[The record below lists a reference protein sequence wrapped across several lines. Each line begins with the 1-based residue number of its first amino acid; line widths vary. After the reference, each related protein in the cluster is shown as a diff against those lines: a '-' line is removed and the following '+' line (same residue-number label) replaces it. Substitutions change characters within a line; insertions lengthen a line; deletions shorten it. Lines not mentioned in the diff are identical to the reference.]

1 MSNLRLIN
9 ETTISAS
16 ASTIQIPNVFSADF
30 DIYKITFNNINTNTH
45 LYNIVRML
53 NASGSSVSSNY
64 EWALLDIKAN
74 TSFGESR
81 FSGNGTYWR
90 EVWGMSTTTVG
101 TGHTVGYIFN
111 PFSSSSYTFCMA
123 QHQSINTNARGVKGI
138 GVLKDTSSMSGFEL
152 TNPPN
157 TFDGGIIR
165 TYGLRVDS

>member
-9 ETTISAS
+9 EVEITAS

-53 NASGSSVSSNY
+53 NASGSSVASNY
-64 EWALLDIKAN
+64 EWALLDLKAN
-74 TSFGESR
+74 TSFAESR
-81 FSGNGTYWR
+81 FSGNGAYWR

-101 TGHTVGYIFN
+101 TGHTVGYIIN
-111 PFSSSSYTFCMA
+111 PFSSSAFTCCFTE
-123 QHQSINTNARGVKGI
+123 HQSINTNARGVKGF

-152 TNPPN
+152 TNSPN